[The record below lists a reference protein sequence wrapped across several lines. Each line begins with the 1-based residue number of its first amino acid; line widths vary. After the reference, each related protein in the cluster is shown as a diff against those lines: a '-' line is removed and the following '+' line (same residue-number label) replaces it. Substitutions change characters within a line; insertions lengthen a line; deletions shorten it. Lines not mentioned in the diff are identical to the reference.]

1 MFDDVLTDN
10 ELAIAVA
17 LRDREIGAAERLAT
31 LSPESRA
38 RVLAWLSEDDRTSQV
53 TQGDSSD
60 PDGQEDEGPQPDEE
74 GGDEPTERGS
84 ERRGRS
90 WRWVLVPV
98 IALVILVG
106 LGALFL
112 SDDVIGAVSER
123 IDEVIGRD
131 RGDDQ
136 QDAPSR
142 TVVRRVET
150 EPSSDASSTVVDDE
164 ADSDVTTTTESAAGT
179 ASSSTVLPTSASSST
194 TAAAPAATTATTAG
208 PNTTAPATTSVPPTT
223 STSTPAPS
231 DPQAALEQALAS
243 AEEWKAAAIRRL
255 AQTGDQGSVEW
266 KIAEYRDVAQS
277 ITKLVRELA
286 VPLDTDSEAALQT
299 LEVYLGMGG
308 DLYIRNNLQLGL
320 GSRSSEWR
328 DGYGSS
334 AELREMVFYMDLAA
348 YLLALGA
355 EAAVVSQAAD
365 PLDVADV
372 IAWSRVVAEFVAYDD
387 PLPESEQRRF
397 NCVGCRIGNWQHD
410 GSDRPWT
417 LHAWTTRS
425 VHTATQAWV
434 ALGDNGDGTEATV
447 PVTTTTATVPVSA
460 DPGQAALERALTSA
474 EAWRAAN
481 TALLEQAGAQEQGW
495 VDAKIAAYGDIARSI
510 TALMRELAVPS
521 DQDHEAALRTL
532 EVHLQMG
539 GDPYIRTQLEMHD
552 ISSSEWRDFYGRS
565 TELREMVFYMDL
577 AAFLLAR
584 AAASAVLQADSPDD
598 AAALVAWSRVVAEF
612 VAFDDPL
619 PNSEDRIFRCVNCVI
634 GNWQYTDDDPY
645 WSWTLHAWT
654 NERVHTATQTW
665 ITLGQ
670 DPGGNSSTTTI
681 TLPFVEAVDGKYI
694 SVIRSLNSSENAEG
708 QRAGLERQ
716 HRGQEFGILL
726 STEFASLRPGYWV
739 VYAGPFDT
747 PDEAQTTCWSLGL
760 RSASQCYGRK
770 LSQDVA
776 DRSLSWGPRSG

>member
-1 MFDDVLTDN
+1 MSDDVLRDD

-17 LRDREIGAAERLAT
+17 LRDREIGAAEQLAT

-38 RVLAWLSEDDRTSQV
+38 RILAWLSEADRTAKV
-53 TQGDSSD
+53 TQGDSSH
-60 PDGQEDEGPQPDEE
+60 PDEQVDEGPQPDEE
-74 GGDEPTERGS
+74 GGDEPTERGI

-90 WRWVLVPV
+90 WRWVLVSV
-98 IALVILVG
+98 IAVVVLVG
-106 LGALFL
+106 FGALLF
-112 SDDVIGAVSER
+112 SDEVIGAASDR
-123 IDEVIGRD
+123 IDQVLGRD

-136 QDAPSR
+136 QDTPSR
-142 TVVRRVET
+142 TVVHRVEA
-150 EPSSDASSTVVDDE
+150 EPSPDAGSTVVDDE

-179 ASSSTVLPTSASSST
+179 GSSGTALPTSASPTT
-194 TAAAPAATTATTAG
+194 TAATPATTTATTAG
-208 PNTTAPATTSVPPTT
+208 PTTVAPTTTTVPPTT

-243 AEEWKAAAIRRL
+243 AEEWRAAAIRRL
-255 AQTGDQGSVEW
+255 AQTGDAGSVEG
-266 KIAEYRDVAQS
+266 KISEYRDIAQR
-277 ITKLVRELA
+277 ITELVRELG
-286 VPLDTDSEAALQT
+286 VPLDADSEAALQT

-320 GSRSSEWR
+320 GSGSSEWR

-334 AELREMVFYMDLAA
+334 PELREMVFYMDLAA

-355 EAAVVSQAAD
+355 EAAVSQADD
-365 PLDVADV
+365 PLGVADV

-387 PLPESEQRRF
+387 PLPESEERRF

-425 VHTATQAWV
+425 VHAATQAWV
-434 ALGDNGDGTEATV
+434 ALGDAGDRTEATV
-447 PVTTTTATVPVSA
+447 PVTTTTPMVPVSA
-460 DPGQAALERALTSA
+460 DPGQAALEQALTSA

-481 TALLEQAGAQEQGW
+481 KALLEQAGAQEQGW

-510 TALMRELAVPS
+510 TALMRELPVPS

-539 GDPYIRTQLEMHD
+539 GDPFIRTQLRTAD
-552 ISSSEWRDFYGRS
+552 IGVSEWRVFYGS
-565 TELREMVFYMDL
+565 SLELQEMVFYMDL

-584 AAASAVLQADSPDD
+584 AAETAVLQADSPED

-619 PNSEDRIFRCVNCVI
+619 PDSEDRSFRCVDCVI
-634 GNWQYTDDDPY
+634 GDWQFTDDDPRY
-645 WSWTLHAWT
+645 PWTLHAWT

-670 DPGGNSSTTTI
+670 DTGGSSPTTTT

-694 SVIRSLNSSENAEG
+694 SVIRSLNSSENAES

-716 HRGQEFGILL
+716 HSGREFGILL
-726 STEFASLRPGYWV
+726 STDFASLRPGYWV

-760 RSASQCYGRK
+760 RSSSQCYGRK

>member
-1 MFDDVLTDN
+1 MFDDVLTDE
-10 ELAIAVA
+10 ELAIAAA
-17 LRDREIGAAERLAT
+17 LRDREIGAAERLAA

-38 RVLAWLSEDDRTSQV
+38 RVLAWLSEGDRTSQV
-53 TQGDSSD
+53 THGDGSD
-60 PDGQEDEGPQPDEE
+60 PDGREDEGPQPDEE
-74 GGDEPTERGS
+74 EGDDPTERGS

-98 IALVILVG
+98 IAVVVLVG
-106 LGALFL
+106 LGALIL
-112 SDDVIGAVSER
+112 SDEVIGAASDR
-123 IDEVIGRD
+123 IDELIGRD

-136 QDAPSR
+136 QDAPGEEAPSR

-150 EPSSDASSTVVDDE
+150 EPSSDADSTVVDGE
-164 ADSDVTTTTESAAGT
+164 ADSDVTTTTESAAVT
-179 ASSSTVLPTSASSST
+179 ASPST
-194 TAAAPAATTATTAG
+194 TAATPATTTATTAG
-208 PNTTAPATTSVPPTT
+208 PTTTAPTTTTVPPTT

-243 AEEWKAAAIRRL
+243 AEAWRAAAIRRL
-255 AQTGDQGSVEW
+255 ARTGDQGSVEG
-266 KIAEYRDVAQS
+266 KISEYRDIAQR
-277 ITKLVRELA
+277 ITALVRELA
-286 VPLDTDSEAALQT
+286 VPLDADSEAALQT

-308 DLYIRNNLQLGL
+308 DLYVRDNLQLGL
-320 GSRSSEWR
+320 GSGSSAWR

-355 EAAVVSQAAD
+355 EAAVSQADD

-372 IAWSRVVAEFVAYDD
+372 IAWSRMVAEFVAYDD

-417 LHAWTTRS
+417 LHAWTTKS
-425 VHTATQAWV
+425 VHAATQAWV
-434 ALGDNGDGTEATV
+434 ALGDDGDGTEATV
-447 PVTTTTATVPVSA
+447 AVTTTTTTVPVSA

-481 TALLEQAGAQEQGW
+481 KALLEQAGAQEQGR

-510 TALMRELAVPS
+510 TALMRELPVPS

-539 GDPYIRTQLEMHD
+539 GDPYIRTQLRVEH
-552 ISSSEWRDFYGRS
+552 IFYRTGNTNEWSGPYGRS
-565 TELREMVFYMDL
+565 AELLEMVFYMDM
-577 AAFLLAR
+577 AAYLLAR
-584 AAASAVLQADSPDD
+584 AAEAAVLQADTPED

-619 PNSEDRIFRCVNCVI
+619 PRSEDRRFGCVNCVI

-645 WSWTLHAWT
+645 WSWALHAWT

-670 DPGGNSSTTTI
+670 DPGGISPTTTT
-681 TLPFVEAVDGKYI
+681 TLPFAEAVDGKYI
-694 SVIRSLNSSENAEG
+694 SVIRSLNSSENAES
-708 QRAGLERQ
+708 QKADLERR
-716 HRGQEFGILL
+716 HRGREFGILL
-726 STEFASLRPGYWV
+726 STDFASLRPGYWV

-760 RSASQCYGRK
+760 RRSSQCYGRK
-770 LSQDVA
+770 LSQDEA

>member
-1 MFDDVLTDN
+1 MSDDVLTDD

-17 LRDREIGAAERLAT
+17 LRDREIGAAEQLAT

-38 RVLAWLSEDDRTSQV
+38 RILAWLSEADRTAKV
-53 TQGDSSD
+53 TQGDSSH
-60 PDGQEDEGPQPDEE
+60 PDEQVDEGPQPDEE

-90 WRWVLVPV
+90 WRWILVSVIAIVVLV
-98 IALVILVG
+98 G
-106 LGALFL
+106 FGALLL
-112 SDDVIGAVSER
+112 SDEVIGAASDR
-123 IDEVIGRD
+123 IDQVLGRD
-131 RGDDQ
+131 RGD
-136 QDAPSR
+136 APSG
-142 TVVRRVET
+142 TVVRPVET
-150 EPSSDASSTVVDDE
+150 EPSPDIDSTVVDDE
-164 ADSDVTTTTESAAGT
+164 ADSDMTTTTESDAVT
-179 ASSSTVLPTSASSST
+179 ASPST
-194 TAAAPAATTATTAG
+194 TEATPATTTATTAG
-208 PNTTAPATTSVPPTT
+208 PTTTAPTSTTVPPTT

-243 AEEWKAAAIRRL
+243 AEEWRADAIRRL
-255 AQTGDQGSVEW
+255 ARTGDAGSVEV
-266 KIAEYRDVAQS
+266 KVSEYRDIAQR
-277 ITKLVRELA
+277 ITELVRKLG

-308 DLYIRNNLQLGL
+308 DLYIRDNLQLGL
-320 GSRSSEWR
+320 GSGSSEWR

-334 AELREMVFYMDLAA
+334 PELREMVFYMDLAA

-355 EAAVVSQAAD
+355 EAAVSQADD

-372 IAWSRVVAEFVAYDD
+372 IAWSRVLAEFVAYDD
-387 PLPESEQRRF
+387 PLPESEERRF

-425 VHTATQAWV
+425 VHAATQAWV
-434 ALGDNGDGTEATV
+434 ALGDDGDRTEETV
-447 PVTTTTATVPVSA
+447 PVTTTTPTVPVSA
-460 DPGQAALERALTSA
+460 DPGQAALEQALTSA
-474 EAWRAAN
+474 EAWREAN
-481 TALLEQAGAQEQGW
+481 KALLEQAGAQEQGW
-495 VDAKIAAYGDIARSI
+495 VAAKIAAYGEIARSI
-510 TALMRELAVPS
+510 TALMRELPVPS

-539 GDPYIRTQLEMHD
+539 GDPFIRTQLRTD
-552 ISSSEWRDFYGRS
+552 NIGVSEWRDFYGRS
-565 TELREMVFYMDL
+565 LELQEMVFYMDL

-584 AAASAVLQADSPDD
+584 AAETAVLQADSSED

-619 PNSEDRIFRCVNCVI
+619 PDSEDRRFRCVDCVI
-634 GNWQYTDDDPY
+634 GNWQFTDDDPRY
-645 WSWTLHAWT
+645 PWTLHTWT

-670 DPGGNSSTTTI
+670 DPDTNSPTTTT

-694 SVIRSLNSSENAEG
+694 SVIRSLNSSENAES
-708 QRAGLERQ
+708 QRADLERQ
-716 HRGQEFGILL
+716 HGGREFGILL
-726 STEFASLRPGYWV
+726 STDFASLRPGYWV

-760 RSASQCYGRK
+760 RSSSQCYGRK